1 MQKTEFLVIALTTA
15 AIIAAVTTVS
25 ISAATPAFAKLNCTD
40 TPTSTTCSGG
50 SSLKASLGIPG
61 GMGLHTRIDVTTS
74 EQSTSGGAGLNTGT
88 VVGGAGD
95 HRTCDLSGCPPFVG
109 GAGAH
114 DKGPGGNSDN
124 VPPP

>member
-1 MQKTEFLVIALTTA
+1 MILKS

-61 GMGLHTRIDVTTS
+61 GQGLHTTIDVTTS
-74 EQSTSGGAGLNTGT
+74 EQSTSGGSAVNTGT
-88 VVGGAGD
+88 VVGGAGAHFD
-95 HRTCDLSGCPPFVG
+95 SSKDLAVG
-109 GAGAH
+109 GFGVH

-124 VPPP
+124 VPPPY